1 MEFSPETLF
10 KTVEGKPQGQ
20 KTKDA
25 QDQHKFKIDQ
35 AFIQKVLEFE
45 TSSPL
50 LRNAMFSYS
59 SKLLT
64 VKVDKKFKLI
74 ISKNG
79 MKINFHFHFGA
90 VRVCFLQLTV
100 FDLISGNSK
109 FKRKML

>member
-1 MEFSPETLF
+1 MGLLLLISILLFCILFRKKLEENKENTDSMGFSPETLF

-25 QDQHKFKIDQ
+25 QHKFKIDQ

-50 LRNAMFSYS
+50 LRNAMFSYN

-64 VKVDKKFKLI
+64 L
-74 ISKNG
+74 
-79 MKINFHFHFGA
+79 
-90 VRVCFLQLTV
+90 
-100 FDLISGNSK
+100 NSQDG
-109 FKRKML
+109 

>member
-25 QDQHKFKIDQ
+25 QHKFKIDQ

-50 LRNAMFSYS
+50 LRNDMFSYN

-64 VKVDKKFKLI
+64 L
-74 ISKNG
+74 
-79 MKINFHFHFGA
+79 
-90 VRVCFLQLTV
+90 
-100 FDLISGNSK
+100 NSQDG
-109 FKRKML
+109 

>member
-25 QDQHKFKIDQ
+25 QHKFKIDQ

-50 LRNAMFSYS
+50 LRNDMFSYN

-64 VKVDKKFKLI
+64 L
-74 ISKNG
+74 
-79 MKINFHFHFGA
+79 
-90 VRVCFLQLTV
+90 
-100 FDLISGNSK
+100 NSQGG
-109 FKRKML
+109 